1 MTLFPAK
8 ALWPTRER
16 TPVLRLCLA
25 FLTAPGIVAS
35 LLSAFTFLVAGMTEA
50 TAEGVWRVTM
60 QSAATMTALV
70 FAFTLTFGLAGVAV
84 LWRLSR
90 RGTMV
95 WALTGAIAGTLAGV
109 IFSAA
114 AMPGLHPPLV
124 IAFALTGWGLF
135 LLIRLFAGIRAR
147 PAKGL
152 PA

>member
-16 TPVLRLCLA
+16 TPVVRLCLA
-25 FLTAPGIVAS
+25 FLMAPAIVAS
-35 LLSAFTFLVAGMTEA
+35 VFSAFTFMVAGMTEA
-50 TAEGVWRVTM
+50 TAEGVWRVTVE
-60 QSAATMTALV
+60 SAATLSALV

-84 LWRLSR
+84 LWRLAR
-90 RGTMV
+90 RGTMA
-95 WALTGAIAGTLAGV
+95 WALTGAVAGTLAGV
-109 IFSAA
+109 LFSAA

-124 IAFALTGWGLF
+124 IAFALTGWALF

-147 PAKGL
+147 PVQGL